1 MSASDKRCSTFFTC
15 EQCIDSL
22 STQLT
27 DPDNAEEVNSAS
39 YLDPKNLFDYTLS
52 QSGMLGEDES
62 RVNVVGE
69 CGPCI
74 DHLLDKFSTPTSA
87 SAGEAEENIQSF
99 FESFFGSLLNEI
111 IGLKR
116 VSDTDLMPLYDY
128 LTEYSGQYLSTQN
141 LSGERRMEKR
151 QIDFR
156 VRC

>member
-1 MSASDKRCSTFFTC
+1 MRCYTFFTC
-15 EQCIDSL
+15 EQCIVSL

-27 DPDNAEEVNSAS
+27 DPDAVEEVNSAS
-39 YLDPKNLFDYTLS
+39 YLDLKNLFDYTLS
-52 QSGMLGEDES
+52 QSGMLEEDES
-62 RVNVVGE
+62 RVNNVVGE

-99 FESFFGSLLNEI
+99 FESFFDSLLNEI

-128 LTEYSGQYLSTQN
+128 LTEYSGQYFSTRN